1 MDVLDRIIELRNERN
16 WTEYQLAEN
25 AGITQSTISSWYRKH
40 MLPTIPSLQ
49 RICDGFGIPMSQFF
63 LESPEE
69 AILLTDKQFRLLEA
83 TRKLTPEQYD
93 RLLSFLDSL

>member
-16 WTEYQLAEN
+16 WTEYQLAES

-63 LESPEE
+63 LESPKE
-69 AILLTDKQFRLLEA
+69 AVLLTDKQFKLLEA

-93 RLLSFLDSL
+93 NLLSFLNSL